1 MRKLIAAVAA
11 TVALAAVTGTTAG
24 AQTVSKFS
32 VQTVNSHPLHGAR
45 TNIIVGRLAEPGEAE
60 FVGRFAAKFGRR
72 QHVKAI
78 ASFNGRGRIKFA
90 GSFRNN
96 NRLQILG
103 GSGVWNGASGKVKVH
118 NIAHGEVILTFT
130 VVQ

>member
-1 MRKLIAAVAA
+1 MRKLIAAAVA
-11 TVALAAVTGTTAG
+11 VLALAAVTGTTAG

-32 VQTVNSHPLHGAR
+32 VQTVNTHPLHGSGP
-45 TNIIVGRLAEPGEAE
+45 IQVGRLSEVGEPRET
-60 FVGRFAAKFGRR
+60 VGRFKARFTRS
-72 QHVKAI
+72 HVKAI

-90 GSFRNN
+90 GNLRN

-118 NIAHGEVILTFT
+118 NLPGPEVVLTFT

>member
-78 ASFNGRGRIKFA
+78 ASFNGRGTIKFA
-90 GSFRNN
+90 GNLRN

>member
-1 MRKLIAAVAA
+1 MRKLFAA
-11 TVALAAVTGTTAG
+11 TVAALALAAVTGTTAG

-32 VQTVNSHPLHGAR
+32 VQTVNTHPLHGSGPVQ
-45 TNIIVGRLAEPGEAE
+45 VGRLAEVGEPRE
-60 FVGRFAAKFGRR
+60 FVGRFAARFT
-72 QHVKAI
+72 QNHVKAV

-90 GSFRNN
+90 GNLSN

-118 NIAHGEVILTFT
+118 NLPGPEVVLTFT